1 MDQPNL
7 KALDAS
13 PMPPVTEA
21 DLHAYVDRQLPSARH
36 LQVEQYLNEH
46 PEERARVQDW
56 QQQNARLRELLA
68 PVMDEPLPMG
78 LPLRP
83 THSSLPWRSL
93 AASLL
98 VAVVSAGAAWSIRGA
113 VDAKAIQ
120 LAMAGQPAATRPPTA
135 QPQLLPA
142 SGAALS
148 GFAQRAAIA
157 HVVFSPDVRRPVEIG
172 AEQEQA
178 LVTWLTKRMG
188 TQVRPPPL
196 NALGYRLMG
205 GRLLPGDSGPVAQFM
220 YETEAGLRLTL
231 YVTREVSSQSDAQF
245 KFGQDGPV
253 NVFYWVENHLG
264 YAISAWADRAELM
277 RVSQA
282 VYQHLQ
288 QD

>member
-1 MDQPNL
+1 MDQPPL
-7 KALDAS
+7 KTLDTS
-13 PMPPVTEA
+13 PTPPVTEA

-36 LQVEQYLNEH
+36 IQVEQYLQDH

-56 QQQNARLRELLA
+56 QQQNARLREMLA

-83 THSSLPWRSL
+83 TRSAMPWRSL
-93 AASLL
+93 AAGLL
-98 VAVVSAGAAWSIRGA
+98 VAVISASAAWSIRGT

-120 LAMAGQPAATRPPTA
+120 VAMAGQPAAHTPSSAP
-135 QPQLLPA
+135 PQLLPA
-142 SGAALS
+142 SGSALS

-157 HVVFSPDVRRPVEIG
+157 HTVYSPDVRRPVEIG

-188 TQVRPPPL
+188 TAVQPPPL
-196 NALGYRLMG
+196 TALGYRLIG
-205 GRLLPGDSGPVAQFM
+205 GRLLPGGSGPVAQFM
-220 YETEAGLRLTL
+220 YETGAGMRLTL
-231 YVTREVSSQSDAQF
+231 YVTREVPGTGDAQF
-245 KFGQDGPV
+245 KFGQEGAV
-253 NVFYWVENHLG
+253 NVFYWVENQLG
-264 YAISAWADRAELM
+264 YAISAGADRAELL

-288 QD
+288 KD

>member
-1 MDQPNL
+1 MDKPPL

-36 LQVEQYLNEH
+36 LQVEQYLQEH

-56 QQQNARLRELLA
+56 QQQNARLRDMLA

-83 THSSLPWRSL
+83 TESILPWRSL
-93 AASLL
+93 AAGLL
-98 VAVVSAGAAWSIRGA
+98 VAVISAGAAWSIRGA
-113 VDAKAIQ
+113 VDAKALQ
-120 LAMAGQPAATRPPTA
+120 LAMGGQPAAHRPSSA

-142 SGAALS
+142 SGTALH

-157 HVVFSPDVRRPVEIG
+157 HVVYSPDVRRPVEIG

-196 NALGYRLMG
+196 NALGYRLIG

-231 YVTREVSSQSDAQF
+231 YVSREVSTQNDVQF
-245 KFGQDGPV
+245 KFGQQGPV
-253 NVFYWVENHLG
+253 NVFYWVENQLG
-264 YAISAWADRAELM
+264 YAISAGADRAELM
-277 RVSQA
+277 RVSQS

>member
-46 PEERARVQDW
+46 PEERVRVQDW
-56 QQQNARLRELLA
+56 QQQNARLREMLA

-157 HVVFSPDVRRPVEIG
+157 HGVFSPDVRRPVEIG

-264 YAISAWADRAELM
+264 YAISAGADRAELM

>member
-7 KALDAS
+7 QALDAS

-56 QQQNARLRELLA
+56 QQQNARLREMLA

-205 GRLLPGDSGPVAQFM
+205 GRLLPGDRGPVAQFM

-264 YAISAWADRAELM
+264 YAIAADADRAELM

>member
-1 MDQPNL
+1 MDKPPL

-36 LQVEQYLNEH
+36 LQVEQYLHDH

-56 QQQNARLRELLA
+56 QQQNARLREMLA

-83 THSSLPWRSL
+83 TQSSLPWRSL
-93 AASLL
+93 AAGLL
-98 VAVVSAGAAWSIRGA
+98 VAVISAGAAWSIRGA

-120 LAMAGQPAATRPPTA
+120 LAMAGQPPANTPLSAP
-135 QPQLLPA
+135 PQLLPA
-142 SGAALS
+142 SGTALS

-157 HVVFSPDVRRPVEIG
+157 HVVYSPDVRRPVEIG

-188 TQVRPPPL
+188 TNVRPPPL
-196 NALGYRLMG
+196 NALGYRLIG

-231 YVTREVSSQSDAQF
+231 YVTREVTTQNDVQF

-264 YAISAWADRAELM
+264 YAISAGADRAELM

>member
-1 MDQPNL
+1 MDKNPLQ
-7 KALDAS
+7 ALDAS
-13 PMPPVTEA
+13 PLPPVTEA
-21 DLHAYVDRQLPSARH
+21 DLHAYVDRQLPSARR
-36 LQVEQYLNEH
+36 LQVEHYLHEH
-46 PEERARVQDW
+46 PEERARVEDW
-56 QQQNARLRELLA
+56 QQQNARLRDMLA
-68 PVMDEPLPMG
+68 SVMDEPLPMG
-78 LPLRP
+78 LPLRAA
-83 THSSLPWRSL
+83 HSAMPWRSL
-93 AASLL
+93 AAGLL
-98 VAVVSAGAAWSIRGA
+98 VAVISAGAAWSVRGA

-120 LAMAGQPAATRPPTA
+120 LANAGRLASPTPESA
-135 QPQLLPA
+135 QLLPA
-142 SGAALS
+142 SSTALS

-157 HVVFSPDVRRPVEIG
+157 HVVYSPDVRRPVEIG

-178 LVTWLTKRMG
+178 LVTWLTKRRG
-188 TQVRPPPL
+188 TTVRPPPP
-196 NALGYRLMG
+196 NALGYRLIG

-231 YVTREVSSQSDAQF
+231 YVTREVSTQNDVQF

-264 YAISAWADRAELM
+264 YAISAGADRAELM

>member
-1 MDQPNL
+1 
-7 KALDAS
+7 
-13 PMPPVTEA
+13 VTEA
-21 DLHAYVDRQLPSARH
+21 DLHAYVDRKLPSARRP
-36 LQVEQYLNEH
+36 QVEQYLQEH
-46 PEERARVQDW
+46 PEECARVQDW
-56 QQQNARLRELLA
+56 QQQNARLREMLA

-83 THSSLPWRSL
+83 TQSSLPWRSL
-93 AASLL
+93 AAGLL
-98 VAVVSAGAAWSIRGA
+98 VAVISAGAAWSIRGA

-120 LAMAGQPAATRPPTA
+120 LAMAGQPAANTLPSA

-142 SGAALS
+142 SSTALS

-157 HVVFSPDVRRPVEIG
+157 HVVYSPDVRRPVEIG

-196 NALGYRLMG
+196 NALGYRLIG

-231 YVTREVSSQSDAQF
+231 YVSREVSTQNDVQF
-245 KFGQDGPV
+245 KFGQEGPV

-264 YAISAWADRAELM
+264 YAISAGADRAELM

>member
-1 MDQPNL
+1 
-7 KALDAS
+7 
-13 PMPPVTEA
+13 
-21 DLHAYVDRQLPSARH
+21 
-36 LQVEQYLNEH
+36 
-46 PEERARVQDW
+46 
-56 QQQNARLRELLA
+56 
-68 PVMDEPLPMG
+68 MG

-93 AASLL
+93 AAGVL
-98 VAVVSAGAAWSIRGA
+98 VAVISAGAAWSIRGA
-113 VDAKAIQ
+113 VDAKAVQ
-120 LAMAGQPAATRPPTA
+120 LAMAGQPAAHSPRPA
-135 QPQLLPA
+135 QPPLPPA
-142 SGAALS
+142 SGSALS

-157 HVVFSPDVRRPVEIG
+157 HVVYSPDVRRPVEVG

-264 YAISAWADRAELM
+264 YALAADADRAELM